1 MNPESV
7 VLFGN
12 KYGCSSSEMRTN
24 WQILHGACGTVGQR
38 NDWTLML
45 SSFIIPVLPTSQH
58 LVVSDL
64 SLNSL
69 LGIDVRL
76 FAFSGPMVLF
86 QLWLCAPSAGWTDWA
101 RLSCVVQQS
110 WRCVKVCGWDD
121 RFFFFLKLSFLP
133 LFDIDRWRGS
143 VNKCVCV
150 YLYHSDCFHSSGF
163 DCICGNLNFKF
174 KQMTVN
180 KVVYI
185 FLSS

>member
-1 MNPESV
+1 
-7 VLFGN
+7 
-12 KYGCSSSEMRTN
+12 MRTN

-38 NDWTLML
+38 NDWSLMP
-45 SSFIIPVLPTSQH
+45 SSVIIPVLPTSQH

-69 LGIDVRL
+69 LRIDVGL

-101 RLSCVVQQS
+101 RFSCVVQKS

-121 RFFFFLKLSFLP
+121 WFFFSFFKWSFCLY
-133 LFDIDRWRGS
+133 LIVTGEEAVWIS
-143 VNKCVCV
+143 VCV

-185 FLSS
+185 CLSS